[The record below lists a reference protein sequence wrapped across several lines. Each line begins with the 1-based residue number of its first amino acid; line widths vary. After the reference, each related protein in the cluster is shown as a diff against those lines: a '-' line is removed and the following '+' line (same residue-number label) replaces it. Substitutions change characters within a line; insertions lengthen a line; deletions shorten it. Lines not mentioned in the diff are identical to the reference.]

1 MNNKAYKVAV
11 FPYDYESFPIIKYRN
26 ELEKFEVV
34 KIFSLKGWGGVGKGA
49 LEIGKDDSKDELIV
63 QDIFDDLKTDQFDT
77 LWLVE
82 SEHTLEDSFL
92 FECIEKMVENKIKL
106 FISRKL
112 TKDQLM
118 RIKEICK
125 KEKVHT
131 LLTEEEDEYFAD
143 GDEQIYNLYTPV
155 ISIAGIGQKAN
166 KMELQLEVYSRL
178 KQDGYQVCWI
188 ASRKEAVL
196 FGGETFPQFMIESSL
211 SEKDKILKYNHYL
224 KLLEQERKPD
234 VFLIGIPGGI
244 MPITKRHVGNFGI
257 YAYEIFNAV
266 TPDFTI
272 VSLYYSSFKKE
283 YLEELEKLMK
293 YKFSVEVDCFNVS
306 NIEQDAFSMGSILP
320 IEYVMWENKELK
332 DKIEEIEA
340 GEFPLF
346 NRMTYE
352 SMYQYMIEQ
361 LNGYDELKEIY

>member
-178 KQDGYQVCWI
+178 KQDGYQV
-188 ASRKEAVL
+188 K
-196 FGGETFPQFMIESSL
+196 
-211 SEKDKILKYNHYL
+211 
-224 KLLEQERKPD
+224 
-234 VFLIGIPGGI
+234 
-244 MPITKRHVGNFGI
+244 
-257 YAYEIFNAV
+257 
-266 TPDFTI
+266 
-272 VSLYYSSFKKE
+272 
-283 YLEELEKLMK
+283 
-293 YKFSVEVDCFNVS
+293 
-306 NIEQDAFSMGSILP
+306 
-320 IEYVMWENKELK
+320 
-332 DKIEEIEA
+332 
-340 GEFPLF
+340 
-346 NRMTYE
+346 
-352 SMYQYMIEQ
+352 
-361 LNGYDELKEIY
+361 

>member
-34 KIFSLKGWGGVGKGA
+34 KIFSLKGWGFVGKRA
-49 LEIGKDDSKDELIV
+49 LEIGKDNSNDDLIV
-63 QDIFDDLKTDQFDT
+63 EDIFDDFEINQFDT

-82 SEHTLEDSFL
+82 SEHTLEDNFL
-92 FECIEKMVENKIKL
+92 FECIKKMVDHKIKI

-112 TKDQLM
+112 TPAQEL
-118 RIKEICK
+118 RINEICK
-125 KEKVHT
+125 NDNGHT
-131 LLTEEEDEYFAD
+131 VLTVDENEYIPD
-143 GDEQIYNLYTPV
+143 GDEQVYNLNTPV
-155 ISIAGIGQKAN
+155 ISVAGIGQKTN
-166 KMELQLEVYSRL
+166 KMELQLEIYRRL
-178 KQDGYQVCWI
+178 KHDGYQACWI
-188 ASRKEAVL
+188 ASRDEAVL
-196 FGGETFPQFMIESSL
+196 FGGETFPQFMMESSM
-211 SEKDKILKYNHYL
+211 SEKGKILKYNHYL

-244 MPITKRHVGNFGI
+244 MPITKRHVGDFGI
-257 YAYEIFNAV
+257 YAYEIFNAM
-266 TPDFTI
+266 TPDFSI
-272 VSLYYSSFKKE
+272 LSLYYSNFKKE
-283 YLEELEKLMK
+283 YLEELEKFMK
-293 YKFSVEVDCFNVS
+293 YKFNVEVDCFNVS

-320 IEYVMWENKELK
+320 IEYVMWENEKLK
-332 DKIEEIEA
+332 DKIKEIKVD
-340 GEFPLF
+340 EFPLY